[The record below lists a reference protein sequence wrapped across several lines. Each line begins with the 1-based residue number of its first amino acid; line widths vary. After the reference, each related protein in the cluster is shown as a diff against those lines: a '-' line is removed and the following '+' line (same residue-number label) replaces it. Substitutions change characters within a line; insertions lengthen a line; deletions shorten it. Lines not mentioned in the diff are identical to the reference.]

1 MNFERVLILS
11 PHTDDAELGAG
22 GFISKLLSEN
32 KFVYWVVFS
41 TAEESLPKDLPK
53 DTLTKEFTNVVN
65 YLSLKPD
72 NYEIFNF
79 SVRKLNENRQEIL
92 DILVR
97 LRKELNPDLV
107 IGPSLND
114 YHQDHQVVCQ
124 EMIRAFKTSAS
135 IISYE
140 LPWNHIEFKSQLI
153 IKLNEDQLNKKI
165 EMLKFY
171 KSQIV
176 ANRHYFSE
184 DFIKGLAYA
193 RGAQVGAKMAEAFEV
208 IRLIQ

>member
-1 MNFERVLILS
+1 MNYETILVLS

-22 GFISKLLSEN
+22 GFISKLISEN
-32 KFVYWVVFS
+32 KFIYWVVFS
-41 TAEESLPKDLPK
+41 TAEESLPEGMPK
-53 DTLTKEFTNVVN
+53 DTLVKEFENVLKYLGLKESN
-65 YLSLKPD
+65 YK
-72 NYEIFNF
+72 IFNF
-79 SVRKLNENRQEIL
+79 SVRKLKERRQEIL
-92 DILVR
+92 EILIK
-97 LRKELNPDLV
+97 LRKEINPDLI

-114 YHQDHQVVCQ
+114 HHQDHQVVCQ

-140 LPWNHIEFKSQLI
+140 LPWNHLEFKSQLLVRI
-153 IKLNEDQLNKKI
+153 NEEQLQKKL

-171 KSQIV
+171 KSQIA

-184 DFIKGLAYA
+184 DFIRGLAYS
-193 RGAQVGAKMAEAFEV
+193 RGAQVNSKLAEAFEV